1 MNTVSNQ
8 QKVMNFIAAWEA
20 RDIDKILSLM
30 TPDAFYHNIPMQPVH
45 GREAIR
51 GMLGAFLANA
61 TDVRW
66 TVHHMAESQA
76 GAVLTERTDVFQ
88 MGPKTLSLRVMGTFE
103 FRNGLISAWRDYFDL
118 GQFQSQMA

>member
-1 MNTVSNQ
+1 MNAVSNQ

-20 RDIDKILSLM
+20 RDIGKILSLM
-30 TPDAFYHNIPMQPVH
+30 TPDAFYHNIPMQPVQ

-76 GAVLTERTDVFQ
+76 GVVLTERTDVFQ

>member
-1 MNTVSNQ
+1 MSNQ

-30 TPDAFYHNIPMQPVH
+30 TPDAFYHNIPMQPVQ

-76 GAVLTERTDVFQ
+76 APCSPSARTCSRWDQ
-88 MGPKTLSLRVMGTFE
+88 RLCR
-103 FRNGLISAWRDYFDL
+103 RA
-118 GQFQSQMA
+118 